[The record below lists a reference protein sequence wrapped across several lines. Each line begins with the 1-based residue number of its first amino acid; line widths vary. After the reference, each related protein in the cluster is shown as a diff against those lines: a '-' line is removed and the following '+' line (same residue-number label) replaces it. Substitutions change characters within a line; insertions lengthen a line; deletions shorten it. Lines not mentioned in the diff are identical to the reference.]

1 MLAYGASKFVVVG
14 MTQTAAK
21 DLAPYGIRV
30 NAISPALIG
39 PGTMWDRQT
48 ELQAA
53 NRTQYFAPDPQRVQ
67 HDLIASVPLR
77 RRYARRGR
85 QRRGPARQRRI
96 ELPHR
101 LQRRGHGR
109 HLRRG
114 RHDERASSRLRTQ
127 GPTGVPRV
135 AEVGDSGSS
144 TFGVHAPASLTVD
157 PARRPWHSGRAPRHG
172 SPGTSRRRQRTFGRT
187 TA

>member
-77 RRYARRGR
+77 RLGT
-85 QRRGPARQRRI
+85 
-96 ELPHR
+96 L
-101 LQRRGHGR
+101 
-109 HLRRG
+109 
-114 RHDERASSRLRTQ
+114 D
-127 GPTGVPRV
+127 
-135 AEVGDSGSS
+135 EVGNVVARLASDESS
-144 TFGVHAPASLTVD
+144 YLTDFNVEVTGGICV
-157 PARRPWHSGRAPRHG
+157 AGAT
-172 SPGTSRRRQRTFGRT
+172 TSERRRDCEPRAQP
-187 TA
+187 AYLVSPK